1 MPVLLLAGTTAS
13 GKSALAIELA
23 ERHDAVVVSA
33 DAMTVYRGLDIGTA
47 KPSQEEQERVK
58 HYGIDVREP
67 DEEFDVS
74 AFVGIV
80 NEAMAAHPRVIVAGG
95 TTFWLSALV
104 RPLAELPASIPEVR
118 AKFEALE
125 NPHAALVSVDSE
137 AAQRLHP
144 NDRVRVVRAL
154 EVHTITGLTQS
165 ALHQKGPRH
174 PPLEATVAWMNHE
187 DIYERI
193 NRRTLQMA
201 DEGYIAE
208 VQSLLR
214 DGHSRECK
222 PLKAFAYRHIV
233 EHCLDGLDIDEAL
246 RRTARDTRH
255 YAKKQRNWARNLMWE
270 SSDPDSVRATA
281 ESLFS
286 GT

>member
-13 GKSALAIELA
+13 GKSSLAIELA

-33 DAMTVYRGLDIGTA
+33 DAMTVYRGLNVGTA
-47 KPSQEEQERVK
+47 KPSPGDQRRVK
-58 HYGIDVREP
+58 HYGIDLRDL
-67 DEEFDVS
+67 DEDFDVS

-80 NEAMAAHPRVIVAGG
+80 DEAMSDHDRVIVAGG

-104 RPLAELPASIPEVR
+104 RPLAELPASIPEIR
-118 AKFEALE
+118 AQFEALE
-125 NPHAALVSVDSE
+125 DPHTALLSVDPE

-154 EVHTITGLTQS
+154 EVHAITGLTQS
-165 ALHQKGPRH
+165 AHHQKGPRH
-174 PPLEATVAWMNHE
+174 PPLDATVAWMDHG

-193 NRRTLQMA
+193 DQRTAQMV
-201 DEGYIAE
+201 DEGYLAE
-208 VQSLLR
+208 VQRLLGE
-214 DGHSRECK
+214 GHSRELK
-222 PLKAFAYRHIV
+222 PLKAFAYRHMV
-233 EHCLDGLDIDEAL
+233 EHCLDGLDLDEAL

-255 YAKKQRNWARNLMWE
+255 YAKKQRNWARNLLWNPTNAE
-270 SSDPDSVRATA
+270 SVRSTA